1 MKLIVGIRHPFY
13 IIDPEFWVMQKM
25 RKSKLPHLIV
35 NICLLHRIIP
45 YLFVICNIHRY
56 KQLASLGFLFVIVI
70 AIGRLISNK
79 LLVVSVCC
87 SLRQSG

>member
-1 MKLIVGIRHPFY
+1 
-13 IIDPEFWVMQKM
+13 MQKM

-35 NICLLHRIIP
+35 NICLLP

-56 KQLASLGFLFVIVI
+56 IKLASLSFLFVIVI
-70 AIGRLISNK
+70 AIVRHISNK